1 MKVKLQKALR
11 WFFASY
17 IWLGLLILVVDIV
30 TKNVVVQNQNAIY
43 SAGGQHGGVDVI
55 PGFLGINYV
64 INRNIVFGWDVFKN
78 PTANRIVFILMALII
93 SGILIFVLIK
103 KWGKLNKYYKA
114 CIFLIIAGA
123 LGNAIDRIF
132 YSAEYLNKY
141 DPVTQTYITG
151 VVDWIDCY
159 NLFGW
164 EFPNFN
170 IADSAI
176 VIAAFMLIIYMIV
189 VDIKDY
195 RKKSKLEPKKEKDNT
210 KVLSKTEQEKN
221 AYLEENKTKDE

>member
-1 MKVKLQKALR
+1 MKAKLINGLK

-17 IWLGLLILVVDIV
+17 IWLGLLVLVVDIV

-43 SAGGQHGGVDVI
+43 SAGGQHGGADVI

-64 INRNIVFGWDVFKN
+64 INRDVVCGWDVFKN
-78 PTANRIVFILMALII
+78 PDTNRIVFIIVALVVSAAII
-93 SGILIFVLIK
+93 FFMTR
-103 KWGKLNKYYKA
+103 KWGKINRYYKA
-114 CIFLIIAGA
+114 CLFLIVAGA

-132 YSAEYLNKY
+132 YTAEYLNY
-141 DPVTQTYITG
+141 QDINGNYITG

-159 NLFGW
+159 NLFGH

-176 VIAAFMLIIYMIV
+176 VVAAFMLIIYMIV
-189 VDIKDY
+189 VDIIDY
-195 RKKSKLEPKKEKDNT
+195 RNKKKLEPKKVEDNT
-210 KVLSKTEQEKN
+210 KVISKTEQEKN
-221 AYLEENKTKDE
+221 QYLEENKTKDE